1 MKKMFSVIYVMSMV
15 MISTSV
21 FAEDP
26 KKCLKD
32 SSNEQI
38 LIDKTE
44 EYLVRSQAIE
54 AERVR
59 RMHNTVGEKANLK
72 NAQVKKAIDDAK
84 KAQDEAY
91 SEYQQ
96 SYDVLTTDCK

>member
-1 MKKMFSVIYVMSMV
+1 MKKLFSAFYLMSMIL
-15 MISTSV
+15 ISTSAN
-21 FAEDP
+21 AEDAQ
-26 KKCLKD
+26 KCLKD
-32 SSNEQI
+32 PNNEQI

-59 RMHNTVGEKANLK
+59 KMHSTVGTSANHK

-84 KAQDEAY
+84 KAQDAVY
-91 SEYQQ
+91 AEYMQ
-96 SYDVLTTDCK
+96 SYDILTEDCK